1 VVRNSNNVTVNKFN
15 KNLEFASGF
24 ILTNYMKTF
33 QSIALIGTGNVGFHI
48 GNQLLALGIPI
59 ECFYTRNPT
68 HQLELCERWSTKNCT
83 EISSIQSDF
92 VIVCV
97 NDDAVKSVIDQI
109 PLNCNVVFTAGS
121 VELSSIMR
129 ENCGVLY
136 PLQSFNRSKKI
147 DFSTVPFLIEG
158 TSVEFTEKIVA
169 FAQLLSP
176 RVTVASSK
184 ERGLYHLA
192 AVWINNFTN
201 HMIYTAKNISDEN
214 HLNWD
219 YLLPL
224 LHETV
229 AKISTLS
236 PYDAQTGPAKRNDEK
251 IIQKHL
257 DLQDGMQQEIY
268 LLISKSIQQTYKK
281 DDKL

>member
-1 VVRNSNNVTVNKFN
+1 
-15 KNLEFASGF
+15 
-24 ILTNYMKTF
+24 MKTF

-48 GNQLLALGIPI
+48 GEKLYALGIQI
-59 ECFYTRNPT
+59 DCFYSRNEE
-68 HQLELCERWSTKNCT
+68 HQHELCERWSTKLCT
-83 EISSIQSDF
+83 EISSIHSDL

-97 NDDAVKSVIDQI
+97 NDDAVQTVIEQI
-109 PLNCNVVFTAGS
+109 PTKCKVLYTAGS
-121 VELSSIMR
+121 IELASIVR

-136 PLQSFNRSKKI
+136 PMQSFNRSNKI
-147 DFSTVPFLIEG
+147 DFSTVPFLIES
-158 TSVEFTEKIVA
+158 TSTAFTEEIRT

-176 RVTVASSK
+176 KVTVASSK

-236 PYDAQTGPAKRNDEK
+236 PYDAQTGPARRNDEQ

-257 DLQDGMQQEIY
+257 DLQEGIQQEIY
-268 LLISKSIQQTYKK
+268 LSISKSIQQTYKK

>member
-1 VVRNSNNVTVNKFN
+1 
-15 KNLEFASGF
+15 
-24 ILTNYMKTF
+24 MKTF

-48 GNQLLALGIPI
+48 GNQLLALGISI
-59 ECFYTRNPT
+59 ECFYTRNRV
-68 HQLELCERWSTKNCT
+68 HQVELCDRWSTKNCT
-83 EISSIQSDF
+83 EISSIQSDL

-97 NDDAVKSVIDQI
+97 SDDAVQTVIEQI
-109 PLNCNVVFTAGS
+109 PTKCKVLYTAGS
-121 VELSSIMR
+121 VELASIMR

-136 PLQSFNRSKKI
+136 PLQSFNRAKKI
-147 DFSTVPFLIEG
+147 DFSTVPFLIESDS
-158 TSVEFTEKIVA
+158 TAFTEEIRT
-169 FAQLLSP
+169 FALLLSP
-176 RVTVASSK
+176 KVTVASST

-236 PYDAQTGPAKRNDEK
+236 PYDAQTGPARRNDEQ

>member
-1 VVRNSNNVTVNKFN
+1 
-15 KNLEFASGF
+15 
-24 ILTNYMKTF
+24 MKTF

-48 GNQLLALGIPI
+48 GNQLIALGIPI

-83 EISSIQSDF
+83 EISSIQSDL

-176 RVTVASSK
+176 KVTVASSK
-184 ERGLYHLA
+184 ERGMYHLA

-214 HLNWD
+214 QLNWD
-219 YLLPL
+219 YLMPL

-257 DLQDGMQQEIY
+257 DLQEGLQQEIY

>member
-1 VVRNSNNVTVNKFN
+1 
-15 KNLEFASGF
+15 
-24 ILTNYMKTF
+24 MKTF

-48 GNQLLALGIPI
+48 GEKLHQLGFSI
-59 ECFYTRNPT
+59 ECIHTRNNV
-68 HQLELCERWSTKNCT
+68 HELELCERWNTKHCSDIQT
-83 EISSIQSDF
+83 IQSDL

-97 NDDAVKSVIDQI
+97 SDDAVQSVIEQI
-109 PLNCNVVFTAGS
+109 PAKCKVLYTAGS
-121 VELSSIMR
+121 VELASIMR

-136 PLQSFNRSKKI
+136 PLQSFNRSKII
-147 DFSTVPFLIEG
+147 DFSTVPFLIES
-158 TSVEFTEKIVA
+158 TSTAFTEEIRT
-169 FAQLLSP
+169 FALLLSP
-176 RVTVASSK
+176 KVTVASSK

-236 PYDAQTGPAKRNDEK
+236 PYDAQTGPARRNDEQ

-257 DLQDGMQQEIY
+257 DLQEGIQQEIY